1 MFAISK
7 IDASFE
13 EEGGLVA
20 SAVASG
26 RIVYAPVGP
35 LNKDHSDVR
44 SFAEAAEK
52 GIKRYISLS
61 HEVFMTIK
69 LFL

>member
-1 MFAISK
+1 LAFNIK

-13 EEGGLVA
+13 EEGGVVA
-20 SAVASG
+20 SSVASG
-26 RIVYAPVGP
+26 RIVYAPIGP

-52 GIKRYISLS
+52 GIKR
-61 HEVFMTIK
+61 
-69 LFL
+69 